1 MFLSLFVG
9 LHFQMSEALIVIS
22 GFFAGLIQWLPCGIG
37 LAAHRYKLG
46 GAVVRSTNRFVSL
59 SSRSPRS
66 LSALGQFGFLLLVLA
81 WLCVFFG
88 AMAVPT
94 FVAKAF
100 DIHSSSPF
108 VLYALYANMLMAVVA
123 FLAGPAIW
131 RRIAL

>member
-1 MFLSLFVG
+1 
-9 LHFQMSEALIVIS
+9 MSEALIVLS
-22 GFFAGLIQWLPCGIG
+22 GLFAGLIQWIPCGIG

-46 GAVVRSTNRFVSL
+46 GAVVRSTNTFVSL
-59 SSRSPRS
+59 GSRSPRS
-66 LSALGQFGFLLLVLA
+66 FSAFGQLGFLILMLA

-94 FVAKAF
+94 FVAKALEVQP
-100 DIHSSSPF
+100 SSPF